1 MKVLRTA
8 VQAPLMNAVCER
20 LIGSVRRECLDHVII
35 FGIKHLDRVLT
46 EYCAFFN
53 ICRPHHGIG
62 QRLPVLS
69 PRKIYRKGTKINSV
83 PVLGG
88 LHHDYWVAAGGCGLS
103 KEPVQACR
111 FARDRASID
120 RLVEACRS

>member
-8 VQAPLMNAVCER
+8 VQAPLMNA
-20 LIGSVRRECLDHVII
+20 
-35 FGIKHLDRVLT
+35 
-46 EYCAFFN
+46 A
-53 ICRPHHGIG
+53 
-62 QRLPVLS
+62 VLS